1 MKTISIF
8 NNKGGVGKTTLG
20 YNVAA
25 SLSGLGYKVLV
36 VDLDPQCNFTIYS
49 IEEDVI
55 EKLWEEEEP
64 YIPDLAKGRALA
76 GEAEFTEILSKPRSV
91 HFILKPIQDGSAGF
105 DELIPP
111 LEIRENFHI
120 IPGRPSMY
128 SYENTISSRW
138 NGVVGRDPLSI
149 RTISAFRKLAE
160 DYSNEYEYDF
170 VFFDTSP
177 NLGAM
182 NKVAISTADGFIV
195 PCLPDLFSLYGVKN
209 IGAAIAEWNEEFK
222 TINYVLKGKYND
234 ELPRAQAKLIGYLI
248 YNAKKY
254 SNRGDNENE
263 WDLAIGHY
271 KHALQIPEAI
281 RASMPESALVDL
293 EDEYVD
299 LPIGNTAI
307 MHTHNTLAGMAQSY
321 KLPMWDIPSYE
332 FLDEDDQATI
342 RGNRSDYEVTK
353 YKYQFFVMNML
364 SRLGDEYLERV
375 LSYAD
380 EVFQDCYDFIESSNK
395 ATIRSLDPEDW
406 VNDERLKNKLNEF
419 LEERL

>member
-20 YNVAA
+20 YNVAT
-25 SLSGLGYKVLV
+25 SLAGLGYKVLV
-36 VDLDPQCNFTIYS
+36 VDVDPQCNFTIYS
-49 IEEDVI
+49 IDEEYI
-55 EKLWEEEEP
+55 EKLWGEEEE
-64 YIPDLAKGRALA
+64 YIFDIAKERDRV
-76 GEAEFTEILSKPRSV
+76 GEKVFSEFVKSPRSV
-91 HFILKPIQDGSAGF
+91 HFILKPIQDGATGF
-105 DELIPP
+105 DNLVPP
-111 LEIRENFHI
+111 VEVRENFHI

-138 NGVVGRDPLSI
+138 NGVASREPLAI

-160 DYSNEYEYDF
+160 DYAKEYNYDF

-209 IGAAIAEWNEEFK
+209 IGTAISEWNKEFER
-222 TINYVLKGKYND
+222 IHYMLDGQYND
-234 ELPRAQAKLIGYLI
+234 ELPKAQAKLIGYLI
-248 YNAKKY
+248 YNAKKR
-254 SNRGDNENE
+254 SDNDNE

-271 KHALQIPEAI
+271 KHALQIPHAI
-281 RASMPESALVDL
+281 RKSMPESALVELNDK
-293 EDEYVD
+293 YVD

-332 FLDEDDQATI
+332 HLDNEDRATV

-353 YKYQFFVMNML
+353 FKYQFFVMNML
-364 SRLGDEYLERV
+364 ARLGDDHLERV
-375 LSYAD
+375 MTYAD
-380 EVFQDCYDFIESSNK
+380 RVFAECYAFIRASNK
-395 ATIRSLDPEDW
+395 ASIRDLDPLDW
-406 VNDERLKNKLNEF
+406 VNDDRLKEKL
-419 LEERL
+419 ERYIVENH

>member
-49 IEEDVI
+49 IGESVI

-64 YIPDLAKGRALA
+64 YIPDIAKGRALA
-76 GEAEFTEILSKPRSV
+76 GEAKFQKILSKPRSV

-111 LEIRENFHI
+111 LEVRENFHI

-138 NGVVGRDPLSI
+138 NGVVGSDPLSI

-364 SRLGDEYLERV
+364 SRLGDEHLERV
-375 LSYAD
+375 LSYAN
-380 EVFQDCYDFIESSNK
+380 EVFEDCYDFIESSNK
-395 ATIRSLDPEDW
+395 ATIRSLEPEDW
-406 VNDERLKNKLNEF
+406 VNDERLKDKLNEF